1 MAETES
7 PDASPFGAPVAWT
20 VGLVRRTGFAVRA
33 SLGRRDGR
41 ADGCESVPIGRR
53 DGRATFAVVW
63 VAYFLAYAVG
73 LNHLGLRGD
82 AANGPA
88 DDRAPAVDL
97 VVASDPLGL
106 VTRRIVPFQ
115 YEPIALVTIGPV
127 EYLFA
132 PVNVAVGLGLA
143 ALVGITLAVSVVAWR
158 GPAACRIGAGAG
170 AAAGIP
176 GLLSGF
182 VCCGPTLLLV
192 IGVQASAGLLAVM
205 QWFPPLPRLAGTE
218 SVERGP
224 DRRLAVTAG

>member
-1 MAETES
+1 MGSETES
-7 PDASPFGAPVAWT
+7 PDASPFGAPAAWT

-41 ADGCESVPIGRR
+41 A
-53 DGRATFAVVW
+53 TFAVVW

-73 LNHLGLRGD
+73 LDHLGRRG
-82 AANGPA
+82 AATTGT
-88 DDRAPAVDL
+88 DGGRSSAVDL
-97 VVASDPLGL
+97 VVASDPLAL
-106 VTRRIVPFQ
+106 LTRRVAPFQ
-115 YEPIALVTIGPV
+115 YEPIALVTVGPV

-132 PVNVAVGLGLA
+132 PVNVAIGLGLA
-143 ALVGITLAVSVVAWR
+143 ALVGVTLAVSVVAWR

-205 QWFPPLPRLAGTE
+205 QWFLP
-218 SVERGP
+218 
-224 DRRLAVTAG
+224 LAVLGLVATLLWVGSRVDPAAVA